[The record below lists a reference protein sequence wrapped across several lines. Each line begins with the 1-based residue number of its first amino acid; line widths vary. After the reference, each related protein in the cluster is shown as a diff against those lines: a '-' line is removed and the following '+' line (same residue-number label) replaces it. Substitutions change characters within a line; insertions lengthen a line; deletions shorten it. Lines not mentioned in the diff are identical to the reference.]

1 MTHDYSWSVLAGI
14 YGECLGG
21 VAPVT
26 IGDNVFIGIN
36 SIVLKGV
43 KIGNNVIVGA
53 GSVVSKDCDD
63 NSVYAGIPAR
73 KICSIEEYYNKKKS
87 NVFTEIDSIID
98 MIDTNQDSEIKH
110 YLREYS
116 CLLEGPFTDKERD
129 ILMSDTGFFEKCKE
143 YYTSGREKRIMIRSQ
158 KSNQ

>member
-1 MTHDYSWSVLAGI
+1 MAYPALLKIGSNVKIAHGVVILTHDYSWSILAGI

-73 KICSIEEYYNKKKS
+73 KICSIEEYYNEKKS

-116 CLLEGPFTDKERD
+116 CLLEGPFTDKEKD
-129 ILMSDTGFFEKCKE
+129 ILMSDTGFFEKC
-143 YYTSGREKRIMIRSQ
+143 
-158 KSNQ
+158 